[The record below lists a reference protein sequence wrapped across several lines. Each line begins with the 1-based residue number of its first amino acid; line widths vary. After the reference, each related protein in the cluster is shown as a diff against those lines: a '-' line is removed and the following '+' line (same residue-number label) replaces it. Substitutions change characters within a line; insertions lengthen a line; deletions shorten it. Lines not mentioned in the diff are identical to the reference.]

1 LRPLQK
7 LIVLLLGLGVSPA
20 AWADDP
26 DGDGYDDLDGSD
38 NCPGVYNDQTD
49 SDCDGEGDACQS
61 PDHACLSCCDAGGD
75 FDFDDDGI
83 DDDVDNCYSAPNAD
97 QADSDCDGAGDECDF
112 VDDDLCGG
120 GDDAD
125 GDAVADDGDNCPDD
139 YNPDQGD
146 EDCDA
151 YGDTCDLDSHDGPCG
166 DHDEDGDGVPEDL
179 DVCPDDDATDHDL
192 YTDGCVDTI
201 CDFSPFIR
209 TLAISRRS
217 AETAL
222 TTLSDSAVDS
232 AERGQIRIA
241 LLKVRALE
249 NLSSALHRLRLITT
263 DQDGQIQ
270 RFSEDI
276 DSDLG
281 FSDDVDEDLGFSD
294 DIDCDI

>member
-1 LRPLQK
+1 LRALQK
-7 LIVLLLGLGVSPA
+7 LFVLLLGLGLSST

-38 NCPGVYNDQTD
+38 NCPGVYNDDQAD

-75 FDFDDDGI
+75 FDYDDDGV
-83 DDDVDNCYSAPNAD
+83 DDDVDNCYNAPNAD

-125 GDAVADDGDNCPDD
+125 GDTVADDGDNCPDD
-139 YNPDQGD
+139 YNPDQDD

-151 YGDTCDLDSHDGPCG
+151 YGDVCDLDSHDGPCG
-166 DHDEDGDGVPEDL
+166 DHDWDEDGVPEELDL
-179 DVCPDDDATDHDL
+179 CPDDDATDHDL

-201 CDFSPFIR
+201 QDFSPFIR
-209 TLAISRRS
+209 TLEISRRS

-222 TTLSDSAVDS
+222 TTVADSAADS
-232 AERGQIRIA
+232 AERGRTLIA
-241 LLKVRALE
+241 HFKLRALG
-249 NLSSALHRLRLITT
+249 NLANALNRTSLIT
-263 DQDGQIQ
+263 DEQNGLIHQ
-270 RFSEDI
+270 
-276 DSDLG
+276 
-281 FSDDVDEDLGFSD
+281 FSDDVGDDL
-294 DIDCDI
+294 